1 MRGGDFIVY
10 FARVCD
16 AVVFAVVLSIG
27 LCLASF
33 VWIFQRWIIALF
45 SGDQQVLAVAF
56 SLMMLVCWMH
66 IFDAILV
73 ISVNML
79 RCWKEVVLPMFIF
92 TTFIIIVFYH
102 QGIGSFRTAHCPMS
116 EIKLCHIG
124 YPF

>member
-1 MRGGDFIVY
+1 MAVKQK
-10 FARVCD
+10 
-16 AVVFAVVLSIG
+16 AVVVVLSIG

-79 RCWKEVVLPMFIF
+79 RCWKEVVLPMFILPLQF
-92 TTFIIIVFYH
+92 WCLVWVAAGILPIILFH
-102 QGIGSFRTAHCPMS
+102 
-116 EIKLCHIG
+116 L
-124 YPF
+124 